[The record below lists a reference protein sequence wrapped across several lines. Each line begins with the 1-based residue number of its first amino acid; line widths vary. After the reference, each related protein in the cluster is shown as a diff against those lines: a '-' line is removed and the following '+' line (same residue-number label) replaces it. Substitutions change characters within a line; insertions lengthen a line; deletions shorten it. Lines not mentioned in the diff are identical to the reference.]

1 MQDKNK
7 TVESILRYMSDAEKD
22 DSYNYLNYIDGVRP
36 VSFNDRDTLY
46 RVFNEKIEDFKD
58 GLTFN
63 DLESIRSYTGYNFR
77 NINAI
82 LRHKWNY
89 YENGKLDDNIKRDY
103 LEKGKKIEKLID
115 TFPPIDLC
123 FNTYRGVTLSYFKD
137 YGINN
142 IEDLVNLKNK
152 FIYEEAFTSTSI
164 INGSHFFNKEN
175 ERGINYN
182 VEIVYKIDGNY
193 SSGALLLDDD
203 LTYSTSQ
210 AEYLINK
217 DSLSK
222 VDDVVING
230 DTATIYVTLLPSKL
244 WDKKRY
250 LISSAKSY

>member
-7 TVESILRYMSDAEKD
+7 TIELILRYMSAEEKE
-22 DSYNYLNYIDGVRP
+22 DSYNYLNYIDNIRP
-36 VSFNDRDTLY
+36 IIFNDRNTLY
-46 RVFNEKIEDFKD
+46 KVFKEKIDDFKN

-63 DLESIRSYTGYNFR
+63 DLEYLRSYTGYNFR

-89 YENGKLDDNIKRDY
+89 YENGKLDDSIKKDY
-103 LEKGKKIEKLID
+103 LNRSYKIEELLNM
-115 TFPPIDLC
+115 FPPIDLC

-142 IEDLVNLKNK
+142 IDDLVNLKNK

-175 ERGINYN
+175 ERQINYN
-182 VEIVYKIDGNY
+182 VEIVYKVDGNY

-203 LTYSTSQ
+203 LTFSTSQ
-210 AEYLINK
+210 AEYLINR

-222 VDDVVING
+222 VNEVIIKD

-250 LISSAKSY
+250 LSSSSKTY